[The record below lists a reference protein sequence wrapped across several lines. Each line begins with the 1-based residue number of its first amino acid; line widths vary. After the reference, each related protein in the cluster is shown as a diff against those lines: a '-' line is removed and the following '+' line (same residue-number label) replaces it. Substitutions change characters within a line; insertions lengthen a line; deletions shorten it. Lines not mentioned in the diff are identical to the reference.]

1 MQLGLVYRLQD
12 QPVVPDQ
19 SVFHSLFHS
28 LLDDVW
34 NSGIQWLD
42 KVEGDGSS
50 ESIIGALHAHNPGKH
65 FHRQYGEVLH
75 SCGGSLE

>member
-1 MQLGLVYRLQD
+1 MQLGLAYGLQD

-19 SVFHSLFHS
+19 SVFHL

-42 KVEGDGSS
+42 KVEGYDSS
-50 ESIIGALHAHNPGKH
+50 ESIIGALHALNPGKQ
-65 FHRQYGEVLH
+65 FHRPEEVIH